1 MKVLITGGAGSIG
14 SHLTEALLWRGDEVV
29 VLDDLSGSSKEGLR
43 YVEGFTGL
51 SFVEGSS
58 LDEKLVERLVGSVD
72 SIVHLAGAG
81 ASLDARARLETNI
94 QGAVNVLGAAAAH
107 SRPTAMVPSQE
118 WTSSTGS
125 KAEEKLAV
133 RVAQKWGLPFTI
145 TRIHNV
151 ISPREAEGNKTLLSH
166 FMRERCPDHLW
177 VGKGRSEHR
186 QGHPGCRNRNAVS
199 ELGFESRWSISDGS
213 PPWSAS
219 SDVLIRILLEMCSA
233 RATEPHRSQRRRGTG
248 GGGDALLRRRSGVG
262 SEDQVSAGIAPPT
275 ISVVMP
281 VDNEEKLIAEA
292 IRRVP
297 SGLRIRADRGGR
309 RLHRWDACR
318 AGEGARP
325 DRSPCVAAKEPRA
338 GRSALQGRV
347 SATSRVLTSCSKT
360 PI

>member
-14 SHLTEALLWRGDEVV
+14 SHLTETLLWRGDEVV

-51 SFVEGSS
+51 SFVQGSS

-81 ASLDARARLETNI
+81 ASLDTRARLETNI

-107 SRPTAMVPSQE
+107 SRRTAMVPSQE

-166 FMRERCPDHLW
+166 FVDAALDGRAIEVPGDGTDRLSFVYVDDVVAGILLAIDNTDSIGSVFTFGSGEVVTTLELACLVIEACESDAPITFGSAKDDLNTDKVIPD
-177 VGKGRSEHR
+177 VT
-186 QGHPGCRNRNAVS
+186 NAYS
-199 ELGFESRWSISDGS
+199 ELGFESRWSISDGIAALVAAKLGRPIPHPLGDAERRELPS
-213 PPWSAS
+213 LIDLRDVAIPAVEETLAS
-219 SDVLIRILLEMCSA
+219 S
-233 RATEPHRSQRRRGTG
+233 PFRRR
-248 GGGDALLRRRSGVG
+248 VK
-262 SEDQVSAGIAPPT
+262 DQVSAGIAP
-275 ISVVMP
+275 SQ
-281 VDNEEKLIAEA
+281 
-292 IRRVP
+292 
-297 SGLRIRADRGGR
+297 
-309 RLHRWDACR
+309 
-318 AGEGARP
+318 
-325 DRSPCVAAKEPRA
+325 RSP
-338 GRSALQGRV
+338 L
-347 SATSRVLTSCSKT
+347 
-360 PI
+360 